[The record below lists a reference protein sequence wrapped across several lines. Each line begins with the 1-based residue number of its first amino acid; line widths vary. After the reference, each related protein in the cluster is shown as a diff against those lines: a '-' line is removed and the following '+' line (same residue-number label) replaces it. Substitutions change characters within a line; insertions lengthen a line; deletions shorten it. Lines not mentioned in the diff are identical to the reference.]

1 MYNYNNFD
9 MDDVTYING
18 NDDPFGINDVLLKMV
33 ELMDEKCDLIS
44 EEDTGEPILIDF
56 TALSDEEMSE
66 LIREAA
72 LCVEFENDVL
82 ACNLDRTEKP
92 FLLS

>member
-1 MYNYNNFD
+1 MDNYNNFD
-9 MDDVTYING
+9 MDDVIYING
-18 NDDPFGINDVLLKMV
+18 NDDPFGINEVLLKMV

-72 LCVEFENDVL
+72 LCVEFENEFM
-82 ACNLDRTEKP
+82 ACGLDTAERP
-92 FLLS
+92 HLLS

>member
-1 MYNYNNFD
+1 MNNYNYFD
-9 MDDVTYING
+9 MYDVICING

-33 ELMDEKCDLIS
+33 ELLDEKCDLIS

-72 LCVEFENDVL
+72 LCVEFENDVH
-82 ACNLDRTEKP
+82 ACDANETERP
-92 FLLS
+92 YLLS